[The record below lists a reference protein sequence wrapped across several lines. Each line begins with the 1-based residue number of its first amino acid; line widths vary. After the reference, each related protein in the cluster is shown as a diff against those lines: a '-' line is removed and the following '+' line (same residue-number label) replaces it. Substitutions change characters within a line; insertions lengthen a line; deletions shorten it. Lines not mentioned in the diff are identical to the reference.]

1 MKKII
6 LSMLAATVLCT
17 ACSDD
22 KTLEDSRT
30 PDRVQPAISLE
41 QVTVQ
46 KYDAS
51 FVINVSEFGDP
62 SVLETGLLVSTQSE
76 PTAENSQV
84 IATDTV
90 IATSKI
96 TETFSPSTT
105 YYVRAY
111 ALTSNNIFYTEIKS
125 FTTED
130 HPLSAY
136 IGKKTLTAYEYNT
149 EGDVTANITL
159 SPDTEDESVLYL
171 SGLGSY
177 AGVELALA
185 DIKMVFDKDAGTVT
199 IPAGQKVA
207 EKSYGTY
214 QYANIDPVT
223 GNFLLKDDIVGIC
236 KDGVISIDCLV
247 AVIIEGQNA
256 GLPHLFMEGIEIGT
270 K

>member
-1 MKKII
+1 MNKIV

-22 KTLEDSRT
+22 KILEDSRV
-30 PDRVQPAISLE
+30 PEKVQPAISLE

-62 SVLETGLLVSTQSE
+62 GILETGLLVSTQSE

-130 HPLSAY
+130 HPLSTY
-136 IGKKTLTAYEYNT
+136 IGKKTLIAYEYNT
-149 EGDVTANITL
+149 EDDVIADIAL
-159 SPDTEDESVLYL
+159 SPDAEDESVLYL

-177 AGVELALA
+177 AGVELALG
-185 DIKMVFDKDAGTVT
+185 DIKMVVDKEAGTVT
-199 IPAGQKVA
+199 IPAGQKIA

-214 QYANIDPVT
+214 QYANIDPAT
-223 GNFLLKDDIVGIC
+223 GNFLLKDDIVGTC
-236 KDGVISIDCLV
+236 KDGIIAIDYLV

-256 GLPHLFMEGIEIGT
+256 GLPHLFMGGIQIGV